1 MYFFD
6 NVRRKLPHIYTKYQ
20 GADAVFSMSDVS
32 LLSGDLPVSRTRLIQ
47 TWIEIYRDTLLADWV
62 LAVKGEA
69 LFQIDPL
76 R

>member
-6 NVRRKLPHIYTKYQ
+6 NVRHKVPHTYTKYQ
-20 GADAVFSMSDVS
+20 GAAAVFSMSDVS

-47 TWIEIYRDTLLADWV
+47 TWIEIYRDTLLADWA
-62 LAVKGEA
+62 LAVKGET

-76 R
+76 G

>member
-6 NVRRKLPHIYTKYQ
+6 NVRHKVPHTYTKYQ
-20 GADAVFSMSDVS
+20 GAGAVFSMSDVS

-62 LAVKGEA
+62 LAVKGET
-69 LFQIDPL
+69 LFQVDPL

>member
-47 TWIEIYRDTLLADWV
+47 TWIEIYRDTLLADWA

>member
-6 NVRRKLPHIYTKYQ
+6 NVRHELPHIYTKYQ
-20 GADAVFSMSDVS
+20 GTEAVFPMIDVS

-62 LAVKGEA
+62 LAVKGET
-69 LFQIDPL
+69 LFQVDPL